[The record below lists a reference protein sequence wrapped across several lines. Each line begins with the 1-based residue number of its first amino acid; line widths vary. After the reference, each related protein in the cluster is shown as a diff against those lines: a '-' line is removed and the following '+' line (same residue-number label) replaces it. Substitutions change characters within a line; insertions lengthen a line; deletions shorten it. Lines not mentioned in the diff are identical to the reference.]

1 MLETLAGTID
11 QIVFQNE
18 ENGYTV
24 ARLKSPVFKEPVVVV
39 GNMMP
44 IASGEIITATGMWKH
59 HSSFGRQF
67 VVEAFEVSLPKDLKG
82 IERYLESGVIK
93 GIGSTYAK
101 RIVEYFG
108 TKTFEILDRHIDR
121 LEEVE
126 GIGSKRL
133 DKIKASWTEQG
144 AIRNVM
150 VFLRGH
156 NVSLSL
162 AQKIYRR
169 YKEQALEVIQKN
181 PYQLARDIAGI
192 GFKTADALAQEIG
205 MDKESPER
213 IASAI
218 EHILRVLSEEGH
230 SCYPLQGLL
239 QHGTNLLE
247 VSPDLIE
254 KEVQPLI
261 NERRLVSLLMH
272 EKASDTTLW
281 TKQMF
286 ETEIG
291 IVEELERLTTHQCAL
306 RSVDCEKAIAWVEA
320 QLGISFAQEQ
330 IVAITKSMQEK
341 VHIIT
346 GGPGTGKSTITKAIL
361 ALSEKITGKILLGAP
376 TGRAAKRLSE
386 ITKRKAST
394 IHSLLEM
401 DFVQG
406 GFKRNRMNP
415 LQCDLLIIDEASMV
429 DTQLMVHLLRAV
441 PSKARLLII
450 GDIDQLPSVG
460 PGTVLKDMIESETI
474 MTTRLKEIFRQA
486 KGSRI
491 VRNAHRVNQGQFPEL
506 EEDPKSDFWFIPLE
520 KPEDILAKILE
531 LVTKKLPEER
541 HFHPFD
547 EIQVLSPMKKGV
559 LGTLNINIALQDKLN
574 PSLKRVTKMGRTFR
588 LGDKVM
594 QVRNNYDKLV
604 FNGDVGRIVEIDEQ
618 EEEIVALFDGQE
630 VVYNFTE
637 MDELILA
644 YAVSVHK
651 YQGSECP
658 VILMPIH
665 TSHFKL
671 LVKNLVYTGIT
682 RGKKLVILVG
692 SKRAIAIA
700 VKSVSVEERFTGLKH
715 FLRENLKK
723 TTPPSMELK
732 QESLFEDLLDLKI

>member
-24 ARLKSPVFKEPVVVV
+24 ARLKSPVLKEPVVVV

-44 IASGEIITATGMWKH
+44 ISSGETITAEGLWKH
-59 HSSFGRQF
+59 HPAFGRQF
-67 VVEAFEVSLPKDLKG
+67 VVEAFQVSLPKDLKG

-93 GIGSTYAK
+93 GIGPTYAK

-108 TKTFEILDRHIDR
+108 TKTFDILDRNIER
-121 LEEVE
+121 LEEVD
-126 GIGSKRL
+126 GIGEKRL
-133 DKIKASWTEQG
+133 DKIKSSWTEQG

-169 YKEQALEVIQKN
+169 YKEEALEIIQTN
-181 PYQLARDIAGI
+181 PYQLARDIPGI

-205 MDKESPER
+205 IKKDSVDR
-213 IASAI
+213 IRSAI
-218 EHILRVLSEEGH
+218 EHILRVLCDEGH
-230 SCYPLQGLL
+230 TCYPIKGLVE
-239 QHGTNLLE
+239 HGKNLLE
-247 VSPDLIE
+247 VDEDLIE
-254 KEVQPLI
+254 KEIQPLV
-261 NERRLVSLLMH
+261 NEGRLVSIRLFESAQDQM
-272 EKASDTTLW
+272 LW
-281 TKQMF
+281 TKSSF
-286 ETEIG
+286 ETEKA
-291 IVEELERLTTHQCAL
+291 IVEELKRLEGHSCGL
-306 RSVDCEKAIAWVEA
+306 RSIDSSKAIPWVEE
-320 QLGISFAQEQ
+320 QLGLEFANEQ
-330 IVAITKSMQEK
+330 KIAITKSMEEK
-341 VHIIT
+341 IHIIT

-361 ALSEKITGKILLGAP
+361 TLSEKLTSKILLAAP

-386 ITKRKAST
+386 ITKKKAST

-401 DFVQG
+401 DFTQG

-415 LQCDLLIIDEASMV
+415 LACDLLILDEASMI
-429 DTQLMVHLLRAV
+429 DTQLMAHLLRAV
-441 PSKARLLII
+441 PAKARLLII

-460 PGTVLKDMIESETI
+460 PGCVLKDLIESQRIT
-474 MTTRLKEIFRQA
+474 TTRLKEIFRQA

-491 VRNAHRVNQGQFPEL
+491 VRNAHRVNQGLFPEL
-506 EEDPKSDFWFIPLE
+506 DEDPKSDFWFIPLE
-520 KPEDILAKILE
+520 KPEDILNKILE
-531 LVTKKLPEER
+531 LVCTRLPQEKNA
-541 HFHPFD
+541 HPFE

-559 LGTLNINIALQDKLN
+559 LGTLNINVALQDKLN

-594 QVRNNYDKLV
+594 QIRNNYDKLV
-604 FNGDVGRIVEIDEQ
+604 FNGDVGRIVEIDE
-618 EEEIVALFDGQE
+618 EKEGLVVLFDGME
-630 VVYNFTE
+630 VEYDFTE

-658 VILMPIH
+658 VVIMPVH

-682 RGKKLVILVG
+682 RGKRLVILVG

-700 VKSVSVEERFTGLKH
+700 VKSVAVDQRFTGLKH
-715 FLRENLKK
+715 FLKENLEKV
-723 TTPPSMELK
+723 TPLVQELT
-732 QESLFEDLLDLKI
+732 QEQIFI